1 MANTQRDGGSNTAIV
16 AIFAIVVIV
25 LLLGFLF
32 LVHPFGFFSTGS
44 STTQTTA
51 SPSVAASVAASA
63 SKSP

>member
-1 MANTQRDGGSNTAIV
+1 MANTQRDGGSNAAVV

-44 STTQTTA
+44 SATQTTA
-51 SPSVAASVAASA
+51 SPSVAASA

>member
-1 MANTQRDGGSNTAIV
+1 MANTQGDGGSNTAVV

-25 LLLGFLF
+25 LVLGFLF

-44 STTQTTA
+44 GTTQTTA
-51 SPSVAASVAASA
+51 SPSVAASVPASP